1 LGQSRWRSTPP
12 ACFAQV
18 EDHGAEGAVSG
29 RVFGTYL
36 HGATESASVLNEL
49 LGIAVE
55 PTGPDGGFDAL
66 ADWFEEHATGFVERF
81 L

>member
-1 LGQSRWRSTPP
+1 
-12 ACFAQV
+12 V
-18 EDHGAEGAVSG
+18 EDHGAEGAVSD

-36 HGATESASVLNEL
+36 HGATESASVLDEL

-66 ADWFEEHATGFVERF
+66 VDWFEEHATGFVERF